1 MQIGT
6 IILGIVVASIRRSS
20 DGTKTEPVIPEPY
33 FYRALSL
40 TAVQLGIDVYVFEA
54 EGYQSQSG
62 LLQAYR
68 LEQNHW
74 ERQIVPLPDIIYDR
88 CFYTL
93 PEQRI
98 SCRSMLNAIALRKPY
113 VMLNGILP
121 TKLDVYEAL
130 KDNSKLAK
138 YLPETIRYYSAEQ
151 LGQLEERYH
160 AGIILKPA
168 AGMQGRG
175 IAHVKRSPLDQS
187 TQVNG
192 RTLQNR
198 PFTKTFTDNNA
209 KKQWLSR
216 FINRTNYLIQ
226 PYLELCGEDDK
237 PFDVRALLQ
246 KNGKGRWSLSGVA
259 VRSGQ
264 IGSVTSN
271 LHGGGD
277 ARPASGLLSV
287 KFGTH
292 KAERLLEEIH
302 TISMQT
308 AERLESR
315 FGRFAELGFDYG
327 IEPDGRLWLIEANS
341 KPGRNSFRI
350 ISDLEA
356 ERQSIVRP
364 LLYARFLSRRL
375 HPSFVANVSANGRF
389 SNSSMNSQKRPFNVQ
404 EVHR

>member
-1 MQIGT
+1 MRNGT
-6 IILGIVVASIRRSS
+6 IILGIVVASIGRSTH
-20 DGTKTEPVIPEPY
+20 GNETEPVIPEPS

-40 TAVQLGIDVYVFEA
+40 TAVQLGIDLYVFDA
-54 EGYQSQSG
+54 AGFQSQSG
-62 LLQAYR
+62 LLYAYR
-68 LEQNHW
+68 LEQNRW
-74 ERQIVPLPDIIYDR
+74 VRQLVPLPDIIYDR
-88 CFYTL
+88 CFYTRA
-93 PEQRI
+93 EQRL
-98 SCRSMLNAIALRKPY
+98 SCRSMLKAIAQRKPY

-130 KDNSKLAK
+130 KENSMLAK
-138 YLPETIRYYSAEQ
+138 YLPQTTRYYSAEQ
-151 LGQLEERYH
+151 LEQLEGRYD

-175 IAHVKRSPLDQS
+175 IAHVKKSPLDQS

-198 PFTKTFTDNNA
+198 PFAKTFTDSVE

-216 FINRTNYLIQ
+216 FINRKAYLIQ
-226 PYLELCGEDDK
+226 PYLELSGKDDK

-259 VRSGQ
+259 VRCGQ

-271 LHGGGD
+271 LHGGGN
-277 ARPASGLLSV
+277 ARPANDLLSV

-302 TISMQT
+302 TISKQT
-308 AERLESR
+308 AECLESR

-341 KPGRNSFRI
+341 KPGRTSFRI

-356 ERQSIVRP
+356 ERQSIIRP
-364 LLYARFLSRRL
+364 LLYARFLFRRL

-389 SNSSMNSQKRPFNVQ
+389 RNPSISSQRRPFNVQ

>member
-1 MQIGT
+1 MRIGT
-6 IILGIVVASIRRSS
+6 LILGIVVASIGRSS
-20 DGTKTEPVIPEPY
+20 IGTEKEPVIPEPS

-40 TAVQLGIDVYVFEA
+40 AAVQLGIDVYVFEA
-54 EGYQSQSG
+54 EGYQSEAG
-62 LLQAYR
+62 LLHAYR
-68 LEQNHW
+68 LEQNRW
-74 ERQIVPLPDIIYDR
+74 VRQLVPLPDIIYDR
-88 CFYTL
+88 CFYTSA
-93 PEQRI
+93 EQRI
-98 SCRSMLNAIALRKPY
+98 SSRSMLQAMALRKPN

-130 KDNSKLAK
+130 KENSMLAK
-138 YLPETIRYYSAEQ
+138 YLPQTIRFNSAEQ
-151 LGQLEERYH
+151 LGQLEGRYH
-160 AGIILKPA
+160 AGVILKPA

-198 PFTKTFTDNNA
+198 PFSKTFTDNNA
-209 KKQWLSR
+209 KKQWLTR
-216 FINRTNYLIQ
+216 FINRTTYLIQ

-246 KNGKGRWSLSGVA
+246 KNGMGRWSLSGVA
-259 VRSGQ
+259 VRCGQ

-277 ARPASGLLSV
+277 ARPADELLSI

-302 TISMQT
+302 TISKQT

-315 FGRFAELGFDYG
+315 FGRFAELGFDFG
-327 IEPDGRLWLIEANS
+327 IEPDGRLWLLEVNS
-341 KPGRNSFRI
+341 KPGRTSFRK

-356 ERQSIVRP
+356 ERHSIIRP

-375 HPSFVANVSANGRF
+375 HPSFVANISANGRIR
-389 SNSSMNSQKRPFNVQ
+389 NSSISSQIRPFNVQ